1 MDGSMAATAGSS
13 SMSLLTHGI
22 NGQVRERERERERER
37 KRERIFSV
45 AKNTL
50 KPDNFHTESL

>member
-22 NGQVRERERERERER
+22 NGQVRERERERERE
-37 KRERIFSV
+37 KEREDIQCSE
-45 AKNTL
+45 K
-50 KPDNFHTESL
+50 HTET